1 MAGNFANWLKV
12 KLKELNI
19 DADVFGS
26 YISGI
31 LEDDDS
37 REEKQEALEG
47 ILEEIIVSEMC
58 DVDVD
63 SQAK

>member
-58 DVDVD
+58 DVDLPR
-63 SQAK
+63 Q